1 MKRRDFF
8 RLLAASGS
16 AALLEGLPG
25 RRLWAKALPAAPAAL
40 PDLVAVKDGS
50 PVQMFEAGIAA
61 LGGMKRF
68 VKKGQTV
75 LVKPNI
81 GWDKTPIEGADT
93 NPELVGRVVRAAYEA
108 GAKSVSVF
116 DHTVE
121 TERSCYQR
129 SGIEAAVLANKG
141 SMHTAER
148 EGDYRKVPV
157 PGGKLLT
164 EVSVHRLY
172 LDSDV
177 VINVPILK
185 SHGGGRMTASLKNL
199 MGVVWDRQSWHRRGL
214 HEAIAEFPLVRKPDL
229 NIVDAYIVMM
239 ENGPRGVSS
248 EDLLMKRMQVLSP
261 DPVLADTASARIL
274 DMKPED
280 VSYLPLAQALGLG
293 SMDLAKRS
301 IRRISVAG

>member
-1 MKRRDFF
+1 MNRRGFF
-8 RLLAASGS
+8 RLLLASGS
-16 AALLEGLPG
+16 AALLDGLPG
-25 RRLWAKALPAAPAAL
+25 RRSWAKPPPGPAAL

-50 PVQMFEAGIAA
+50 PVQMFEAGIEA

-68 VKKGQTV
+68 VKKGTLV

-93 NPELVGRVVRAAYEA
+93 NPDLVGRVVRAAYDA
-108 GAKSVSVF
+108 GAREVAVC
-116 DHTVE
+116 DHSVE
-121 TERSCYQR
+121 TEKSCYER
-129 SGIEAAVLANKG
+129 SGIEKAVRDNQG
-141 SMHTAER
+141 VMHTASR
-148 EGDYRKVPV
+148 RSDYRKVPV
-157 PGGKLLT
+157 PGGKVLK
-164 EVSVHRLY
+164 EVEVHRLY

-199 MGVVWDRQSWHRRGL
+199 MGVVWDRSYWHRHGL
-214 HEAIAEFPLVRKPDL
+214 HQAIAEFPLVRKPDL
-229 NIVDAYIVMM
+229 NVVDAYIVMM

-248 EDLLMKRMQVLSP
+248 EDLLLKRMQVLSP
-261 DPVLADTASARIL
+261 DPVLADTACARML